1 MILKWRSLPHPDS
14 SHSCAWLFAYYQFLL
29 SHLPVITYNTQ
40 LTFIPTVLHS
50 CTHLIFTLALH
61 LWPQTHFFIAPNSL
75 FGDQQ
80 GLLLTVQQVAIEHLE
95 AGMD

>member
-1 MILKWRSLPHPDS
+1 M
-14 SHSCAWLFAYYQFLL
+14 
-29 SHLPVITYNTQ
+29 
-40 LTFIPTVLHS
+40 FIPTVLHS
-50 CTHLIFTLALH
+50 RTHLIFALALH
-61 LWPQTHFFIAPNSL
+61 LWPRTHFFVAPNGL